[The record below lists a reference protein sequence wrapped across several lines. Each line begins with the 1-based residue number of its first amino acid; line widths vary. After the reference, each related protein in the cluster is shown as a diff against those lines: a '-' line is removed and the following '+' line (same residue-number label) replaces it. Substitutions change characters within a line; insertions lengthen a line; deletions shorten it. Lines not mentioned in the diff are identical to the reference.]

1 MSLFT
6 TILTVLLFTT
16 YVANAV
22 EIGDEVC
29 MVGYIMDNCK
39 LYLLLL
45 LLLQYFVY
53 RYLDITH
60 LTVFY
65 YSLYRE
71 RYATRSGWRD
81 CIT

>member
-1 MSLFT
+1 MSLSFVT
-6 TILTVLLFTT
+6 STILLFTT
-16 YVANAV
+16 SIANAV

-39 LYLLLL
+39 LYLL

>member
-1 MSLFT
+1 MSLSFVT
-6 TILTVLLFTT
+6 STILLFTT
-16 YVANAV
+16 SIANAV

-45 LLLQYFVY
+45 LQYFVY
-53 RYLDITH
+53 RYLDIPH